1 MDYVFC
7 RIDDMLRGYTPE
19 PSKGPPKPLT
29 LYSLID
35 NDRTDKNTVHS
46 YLKVYTDL
54 FCSRKN
60 AKNVLEVGI
69 ACGGSIKLWHDYFTN
84 ATVYGLDIR
93 HSSQVWDE
101 LKTLSRVKLLTSIN
115 AYDADTFPFSEKKFD
130 IIIDD
135 GSHKMEDM
143 ISFIKL
149 YSECIADG
157 GILIIEDIPSIYW
170 IDVLKQNVPD
180 VLKPYVKVYNL
191 IDTKNRFDDM
201 LFTIDLSMKV

>member
-1 MDYVFC
+1 MAYVFY
-7 RIDDMLRGYTPE
+7 RIDDLLRE

-46 YLKVYTDL
+46 YLNVYTDL

-60 AKNVLEVGI
+60 TAKNVLEVGI
-69 ACGGSIKLWHDYFTN
+69 ARGGSIKLWHDYFTN

-93 HSSQVWDE
+93 HSSKVWDE

-115 AYDADTFPFSEKKFD
+115 AYDADTFPFSDKKFD

-149 YSECIADG
+149 YSECIAEG

-170 IDVLKQNVPD
+170 IDVLKQMVPD
-180 VLKPYVKVYNL
+180 ALKPYIKVYNL
-191 IDTKNRFDDM
+191 IGTKNRFDDI
-201 LFTIDLSMKV
+201 LFTIDLSRKV